1 MTTPKD
7 GIDFDAV
14 LGKSRELTSSEV
26 TDTVGIPTYKAR
38 RYWRA
43 MGFANVPDG
52 EREFTSADIDAL
64 QTLRRL
70 VGDGVL
76 REPQTIEL
84 TRTLGRTGN
93 RLANSVAEGMS
104 QWLDAVGV
112 TGAERPQAARN
123 LAERVIPD
131 VEKLLLYSLRR
142 HLVVALQRRQR
153 EVATTGPVATVTGFA
168 DLVGF
173 TRLSRQLSDE
183 ELARLVQGFESGVS
197 DLITAHGGRIIKSL
211 GDEVLFATHDPATA
225 ANIALDLAE
234 RVSRRKR
241 IPGIRIGLEF
251 GSVVT
256 HAGDVFGDTVNL
268 ASRLTAMAEP
278 NHILVGPALA
288 SALAYL
294 PGYRLVT
301 MPPIDVRGFG
311 TAAPAEL
318 HRFAPAA
325 EQRG

>member
-1 MTTPKD
+1 MTAPKH
-7 GIDFDAV
+7 GIDLDAV
-14 LGKSRELTSSEV
+14 LGGPREFTSSQV
-26 TDTVGIPTYKAR
+26 SDTVGTPTYKAR

-64 QTLRRL
+64 QTLSRL
-70 VGDGVL
+70 MGDGVL
-76 REPQTIEL
+76 AEPQTIEL
-84 TRTLGRTGN
+84 TRMLGRTAN
-93 RLANSVAEGMS
+93 RLANSVAEGLS
-104 QWLDAVGV
+104 QWLDTAGI
-112 TGAERPQAARN
+112 TGTARPPAARN

-153 EVATTGPVATVTGFA
+153 EVATSGPVAMVTGFA

-173 TRLSRQLSDE
+173 TRLSRQLSDQA
-183 ELARLVQGFESGVS
+183 LARLVQGFESGVA
-197 DLITAHGGRIIKSL
+197 DLIAAHGGRIVKSL

-251 GSVVT
+251 GSVVS

-268 ASRLTAMAEP
+268 ASRLTALAEP

-288 SALAYL
+288 GALAHL
-294 PGYRLVT
+294 PGYRLGT
-301 MPPIDVRGFG
+301 LPPIDVRGFG
-311 TAAPAEL
+311 TATPAEL
-318 HRFAPAA
+318 HRSPLSA
-325 EQRG
+325 EHRG

>member
-1 MTTPKD
+1 MA
-7 GIDFDAV
+7 IM
-14 LGKSRELTSSEV
+14 V
-26 TDTVGIPTYKAR
+26 TGGAGYIGSHAAR
-38 RYWRA
+38 A
-43 MGFANVPDG
+43 
-52 EREFTSADIDAL
+52 
-64 QTLRRL
+64 LRRAGYE
-70 VGDGVL
+70 VVIYD
-76 REPQTIEL
+76 
-84 TRTLGRTGN
+84 
-93 RLANSVAEGMS
+93 
-104 QWLDAVGV
+104 
-112 TGAERPQAARN
+112 N
-123 LAERVIPD
+123 L
-131 VEKLLLYSLRR
+131 S
-142 HLVVALQRRQR
+142 
-153 EVATTGPVATVTGFA
+153 TGF
-168 DLVGF
+168 
-173 TRLSRQLSDE
+173 R
-183 ELARLVQGFESGVS
+183 RLVQGFESGVT

-318 HRFAPAA
+318 HRSVPAA